1 MVYIESSST
10 VRGTQWDDDDDDD
23 FVVFFCFF
31 FPPPALGFFGFI
43 LFLKLS

>member
-31 FPPPALGFFGFI
+31 FPPPALGFFGF
-43 LFLKLS
+43 KSHR